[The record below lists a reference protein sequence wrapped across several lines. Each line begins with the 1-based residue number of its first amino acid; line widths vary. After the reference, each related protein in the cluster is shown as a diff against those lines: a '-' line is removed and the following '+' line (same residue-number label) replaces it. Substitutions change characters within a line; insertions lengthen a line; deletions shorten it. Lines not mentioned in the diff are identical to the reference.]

1 MFCSTCGQQVVEGAR
16 FCSNCGAAV
25 EQDEQGTTA
34 SFDPGMMDP
43 TEEVS
48 GEPQLDAGTGILVVI
63 RGPIAGSRFLVDRDV
78 TTIGRHPDSDVWLD
92 DVTVSRHHAE
102 IRRSGEQFT
111 LVDLGSLNG
120 TYVGG
125 QRRETA
131 ELVAGVELQVGRFKL
146 LWAEGRE

>member
-1 MFCSTCGQQVVEGAR
+1 MFCSQCGQAVVEGAR
-16 FCSNCGAAV
+16 FCSNCGTPV
-25 EQDEQGTTA
+25 EQEDPGTTA

-48 GEPQLDAGTGILVVI
+48 DKPHLDAGTGILVVI

-78 TTIGRHPDSDVWLD
+78 TTIGRHPESDVWLD

-102 IRRSGEQFT
+102 IRRSGEEFT

-125 QRRETA
+125 QRQETA
-131 ELVAGVELQVGRFKL
+131 ELVPGLELQVGRFKL